1 MGFLK
6 VDVEGAMQIA
16 STLRQN
22 AEGRQSD
29 LAALTPRVEPSAVWE
44 GEAASAYQEKYDQWR
59 TAETNLVHALEEL
72 GQVVGQI
79 ITNFQAVNQQGASA
93 LQGG

>member
-16 STLRQN
+16 AALKQN
-22 AEGRQSD
+22 AEARQSD
-29 LAALTPRVEPSAVWE
+29 LSALTPRVEPSAVWE
-44 GEAASAYQEKYDQWR
+44 GDAATAYQEKYDQWHS
-59 TAETNLVHALEEL
+59 AETNLVHALEEL

-79 ITNFQAVNQQGASA
+79 ITNFDQVNQQGASA
-93 LQGG
+93 LR